1 MDGDSADKVSTMRSV
16 LAIILL
22 GLLML
27 TSVGGHAFAQEEQ
40 ENAAGTEDAEA
51 APQAPAPAPA
61 PYDGRL
67 LRLAEIV
74 GSIHYL
80 RELCEKESEQD
91 WRQMMQD
98 LIDAEAPESDRRA
111 RLTAAFNRGY
121 RSFASVYTRCTAAAT
136 AAESRYRSEG
146 ATLASEIIARY
157 GN

>member
-1 MDGDSADKVSTMRSV
+1 MSTMKSV
-16 LAIILL
+16 LATTLL
-22 GLLML
+22 ALLML
-27 TSVGGHAFAQEEQ
+27 ASVGGHAPAQEEQ
-40 ENAAGTEDAEA
+40 ENAASTEDAE
-51 APQAPAPAPA
+51 PAPPASVPA

-98 LIDAEAPESDRRA
+98 LIEAEAPEPDRRA

-136 AAESRYRSEG
+136 AAEGRYRSEG